1 MDDTFMD
8 FLDFSIYDNT
18 FTSPHMAHR
27 HASKRTHGHLSGQQY
42 VQELAEENQIPTIQ
56 VC

>member
-1 MDDTFMD
+1 MD